1 MAFSNVLPDPV
12 NKITDAGVYDNS
24 TGTAGPGFASS
35 NFQSVR
41 DTQVSRTISGRGVP
55 RSQGSQ
61 HWEFNIN
68 YNEMTRDQFEPVF
81 SFLMSRNGRR
91 SAFYVALPEYAR
103 PRDLTFASCVTTVPV
118 FVYQDTLAGQ
128 SSMIIS
134 HRNITGNPKPG
145 DMFTISDPT
154 NANHTKAYRVTRSE
168 NNTVYETAGLSSIQR
183 RVHFTPPL
191 SRNVSRGSISK
202 TTTGVA
208 SNVFTLSS
216 HGLFDGMMI
225 RIISGSGLLSDTTYY
240 VLYLSPNT
248 FSISA
253 TVGGSAVAVSS
264 NMTFVVQ
271 PTLVIFN
278 NPKVR
283 CILKSDIQ
291 EYSLN
296 TDNLYNFSLS
306 LEEIQP

>member
-61 HWEFNIN
+61 HWEFSIN

-81 SFLMSRNGRR
+81 SFLLSRNGRR

-103 PRDLTFASCVTTVPV
+103 PRDPTFATCVQSVPI
-118 FVYQDTLAGQ
+118 FVYQDSAAGQ

-134 HRNITGNPKPG
+134 HRNIAGSPRPG
-145 DMFTISDPT
+145 DLFTIADAT
-154 NANHTKAYRVTRSE
+154 NTNHTKAYRVTRCE
-168 NNTVYETAGLSSIQR
+168 TNTVYETPGLSSIQR

-191 SRNVSRGSISK
+191 TRSISSGFVTK

-208 SNVFTLSS
+208 ANVFTLNG
-216 HGLFDGMMI
+216 HGMANADMI
-225 RIISGSGLLSDTTYY
+225 RIISATGLQTDTTYY
-240 VLYLSPNT
+240 ATAVTPNT
-248 FSISA
+248 FSIAA
-253 TVGGSAVAVSS
+253 TTGGAVVPVTNNITYLMLPS
-264 NMTFVVQ
+264 
-271 PTLVIFN
+271 LVIFN

-291 EYSLN
+291 EYSLS
-296 TDNLYNFSLS
+296 TDNLFNFSLS